1 MRTVE
6 EIYNEMLGV
15 FRRETGAEASAV
27 SELSVKLYAVAAQVH
42 GLYAQAEWLSRQCF
56 PQTAQGEYLDR
67 HAALRGV
74 ERRGAVRAR
83 GSLRFLVD
91 TPVGHDL
98 TISAGT
104 VCATAGLTR
113 FETLEDGVLKAGEAA
128 VDIPAQ
134 AAEPGEGGNVPAGSV
149 LVMTVPPVGVRSC
162 VNPAP
167 FLGGVDVEEDEAL
180 RQRVLET
187 YRRMP
192 NGANAAFY
200 EQGALSF
207 GQVAACAVLP
217 RQRGIGTVDVVVSTR
232 AGVPEEALLAKLQG
246 YFEERREIAVDVK
259 VKVSRGT
266 DNPDYQEALAEA
278 WLFVSEN
285 MYVGDFSYSPNYS
298 TRISGAAI
306 GMVQF
311 DQVYTIRT
319 GQPGGYNPAGTYTP
333 FPAFSRKYFLRF
345 GARTTRQ
352 FDGTNRYNYTTVKEF
367 TTIAR

>member
-259 VKVSRGT
+259 VKAPALRTVNVTVRVKAKEGAGT
-266 DNPDYQEALAEA
+266 AGVKARVEEALRDHFSGER
-278 WLFVSEN
+278 LSEDVLVARLN
-285 MYVGDFSYSPNYS
+285 QLVFSQEGVANC
-298 TRISGAAI
+298 TVTA
-306 GMVQF
+306 
-311 DQVYTIRT
+311 
-319 GQPGGYNPAGTYTP
+319 PAVDVTVARGELPRLGT
-333 FPAFSRKYFLRF
+333 L
-345 GARTTRQ
+345 
-352 FDGTNRYNYTTVKEF
+352 TVEV
-367 TTIAR
+367 TE

>member
-42 GLYAQAEWLSRQCF
+42 GLYAQAEWLSRQSF

-67 HAALRGV
+67 HAALRGL

-167 FLGGVDVEEDEAL
+167 FLGGADVEEDEAL

-207 GQVAACAVLP
+207 GQVAACAVLS

-259 VKVSRGT
+259 VKAPTLRTVNVTVRVKAKEGAGT
-266 DNPDYQEALAEA
+266 AGVKARVEEALRDHFSGER
-278 WLFVSEN
+278 LSEDVLVARLN
-285 MYVGDFSYSPNYS
+285 QLVFSQEGVANCTVTAP
-298 TRISGAAI
+298 AADVAVAR
-306 GMVQF
+306 GELP
-311 DQVYTIRT
+311 RL
-319 GQPGGYNPAGTYTP
+319 GT
-333 FPAFSRKYFLRF
+333 L
-345 GARTTRQ
+345 
-352 FDGTNRYNYTTVKEF
+352 TVEV
-367 TTIAR
+367 TE